1 MHAKKQQLEESTAF
15 LKNKGIQ
22 TPDFGIIL
30 GTGLGDLVQE
40 MEVEIEIPYADIPHF
55 PSSTME
61 FHQARLLYGMLSGR
75 KVVVFEGRFHAY
87 EGLSY
92 FEITYPIRLMHALGV
107 KKVIISNAAGA
118 INLDYKKGEVM
129 LIEDHINLQAGSPL
143 AEKDSESL
151 GPRFVDMSSP
161 YSPSLCLRIKE
172 IAKEKAI
179 SLHSG
184 VYVAVTGPQLET
196 KAEYRYLRLI
206 GADAVGMSTVP
217 EVIVANQ
224 LEMECVAFSVLTD
237 ECDPDN
243 LKPIDIEDIMA
254 SAKKAEQSLIVLVKT
269 LLSNQEK

>member
-1 MHAKKQQLEESTAF
+1 MYSKKQQLEESAAF
-15 LKNKGIQ
+15 LRNKGIHN
-22 TPDFGIIL
+22 PEFGIIL
-30 GTGLGDLVQE
+30 GTGLGDLVHE
-40 MEVEIEIPYADIPHF
+40 MEVEIEIAYGDIPHF
-55 PSSTME
+55 PSFTME

-75 KVVVFEGRFHAY
+75 KIVVFEGRFHAY

-129 LIEDHINLQAGSPL
+129 LIEDHINLQGGSPL

>member
-1 MHAKKQQLEESTAF
+1 MHSKKQQLEESAAF

-22 TPDFGIIL
+22 PPDFGIIL

-129 LIEDHINLQAGSPL
+129 LIEDHINLQGGSPL

-151 GPRFVDMSSP
+151 GPRFVDMSAP
-161 YSPSLCLRIKE
+161 YSPSLGMRIKE
-172 IAKEKAI
+172 IAKEKTI

-184 VYVAVTGPQLET
+184 VYVAVTGSQLET

-237 ECDPDN
+237 ECDPEN

-254 SAKKAEQSLIVLVKT
+254 SAKKAEQSLIVMVKT
-269 LLSNQEK
+269 LLSDQNK

>member
-1 MHAKKQQLEESTAF
+1 MHSKKQQLEESTAF

-224 LEMECVAFSVLTD
+224 LEMECIAFSVLTD

>member
-1 MHAKKQQLEESTAF
+1 MHSKKQQLEESTAF

-40 MEVEIEIPYADIPHF
+40 MEVEIEIAYADIPHF

-129 LIEDHINLQAGSPL
+129 LIEDHINLQSGSPL

-269 LLSNQEK
+269 LLSNLEK

>member
-1 MHAKKQQLEESTAF
+1 MHSKKQQLEESAAF

-75 KVVVFEGRFHAY
+75 KVVMFEGRFHAY

-92 FEITYPIRLMHALGV
+92 FEITYPIRLMHTLGV

-118 INLDYKKGEVM
+118 INLNYKKGEVM

-161 YSPSLCLRIKE
+161 YSPSLCLQIKE

-179 SLHSG
+179 SLHNG

>member
-1 MHAKKQQLEESTAF
+1 MHSKKQQLEESAAF

-22 TPDFGIIL
+22 PPDFGIIL

-129 LIEDHINLQAGSPL
+129 LIEDHINLQSGSPL

>member
-1 MHAKKQQLEESTAF
+1 MHSKKQQLEESTAF

>member
-1 MHAKKQQLEESTAF
+1 MHSKKQQLEESAAF

-22 TPDFGIIL
+22 PPDFGIIL

-40 MEVEIEIPYADIPHF
+40 MEIEIEIPYADIPHF

-129 LIEDHINLQAGSPL
+129 LIEDHINLQSGSPL

-161 YSPSLCLRIKE
+161 YSPSLCHRIKE

-224 LEMECVAFSVLTD
+224 LEMECVDFCVLTD

>member
-1 MHAKKQQLEESTAF
+1 MHSKKQQLEESVAF

-22 TPDFGIIL
+22 PPDFGIIL

-75 KVVVFEGRFHAY
+75 KVVMFEGRFHAY

-92 FEITYPIRLMHALGV
+92 FEITYPIRLMHTLGV

-118 INLDYKKGEVM
+118 INLNYKKGEVM

-161 YSPSLCLRIKE
+161 YSPSLCLQIKE

-179 SLHSG
+179 SLHNG

>member
-1 MHAKKQQLEESTAF
+1 MHSKKQQLEESTAF

-118 INLDYKKGEVM
+118 INLNYKKGEVM

-143 AEKDSESL
+143 AEKESESL

>member
-1 MHAKKQQLEESTAF
+1 MHSKKQQLEESTAF

-75 KVVVFEGRFHAY
+75 EVVVFEGRFHAY

-129 LIEDHINLQAGSPL
+129 LIEDHINLQSGSPL

-161 YSPSLCLRIKE
+161 YSPSLCHRIKE

>member
-1 MHAKKQQLEESTAF
+1 MHSKKQQLEESAAF

-40 MEVEIEIPYADIPHF
+40 MEVEIEIAYADIPHF

-92 FEITYPIRLMHALGV
+92 FEITYPIRLMQAVGV

-129 LIEDHINLQAGSPL
+129 LIEDHINLQGGSPL

-161 YSPSLCLRIKE
+161 YSPSLCNRIKE

-224 LEMECVAFSVLTD
+224 LEMECIAFSVLTD

>member
-1 MHAKKQQLEESTAF
+1 MHSKKQQLEESTAF

-161 YSPSLCLRIKE
+161 YSPSLCHRIKE

-217 EVIVANQ
+217 EVIVSNQ

>member
-1 MHAKKQQLEESTAF
+1 MHSKKQQLEESTAF

-61 FHQARLLYGMLSGR
+61 FHQARLLYGMLYGR

-118 INLDYKKGEVM
+118 INLNYKKGEVM

-161 YSPSLCLRIKE
+161 YSRSLCLRIKE

-254 SAKKAEQSLIVLVKT
+254 SAQKAEQSLIVLVKT

>member
-1 MHAKKQQLEESTAF
+1 MHSKKQQLEESAAF
-15 LKNKGIQ
+15 LKSKGIQ

-129 LIEDHINLQAGSPL
+129 LIEDHINLQSGSPL
-143 AEKDSESL
+143 AEKGSESL

>member
-1 MHAKKQQLEESTAF
+1 MHSKKQQLEESAAF

-129 LIEDHINLQAGSPL
+129 LIEDHINLQGGSPL

-179 SLHSG
+179 TLHSG

-254 SAKKAEQSLIVLVKT
+254 SAKKAEHSLIVLVKT

>member
-1 MHAKKQQLEESTAF
+1 MHSKKQQLEESAAF

-40 MEVEIEIPYADIPHF
+40 MEIEIEIPYADIPHF

>member
-1 MHAKKQQLEESTAF
+1 MHSKKQQLEESTAF

-22 TPDFGIIL
+22 PPDFGIIL

-40 MEVEIEIPYADIPHF
+40 MEVEIEIPYADIPNF

-161 YSPSLCLRIKE
+161 YSPSLCHRIKE

-224 LEMECVAFSVLTD
+224 LEMECIAFSVLTD

-254 SAKKAEQSLIVLVKT
+254 SAKKAEQSLIILVKT
-269 LLSNQEK
+269 LLSK

>member
-1 MHAKKQQLEESTAF
+1 MHSKKQQLEESKAF

-92 FEITYPIRLMHALGV
+92 FEITYPIRLMHTLGV

-118 INLDYKKGEVM
+118 INLNYKKGEVM

-161 YSPSLCLRIKE
+161 YSRSLCLRIKE

>member
-1 MHAKKQQLEESTAF
+1 MHSKKQQLEESAAF
-15 LKNKGIQ
+15 LKNKGIK

-40 MEVEIEIPYADIPHF
+40 MEVEIEIAYADIPHF

-75 KVVVFEGRFHAY
+75 KVAVFEGRFHAY

-92 FEITYPIRLMHALGV
+92 FEITYPIRLMQAVGV

-129 LIEDHINLQAGSPL
+129 LIEDHINLQGGSPL

-161 YSPSLCLRIKE
+161 YSPSLCNRIKE

-224 LEMECVAFSVLTD
+224 LEMECIAFSVLTD

>member
-1 MHAKKQQLEESTAF
+1 MHSKKQQLEESAAF
-15 LKNKGIQ
+15 LKNKGIK

-40 MEVEIEIPYADIPHF
+40 MEVEIEIAYADIPHF

-75 KVVVFEGRFHAY
+75 KVAVFEGRFHAY

-92 FEITYPIRLMHALGV
+92 FEITYPIRLMQAVGV

-129 LIEDHINLQAGSPL
+129 LIEDHINLQGGSPL

-161 YSPSLCLRIKE
+161 YSPSLCHRIKE

-224 LEMECVAFSVLTD
+224 LEMECIAFSVLTD

>member
-1 MHAKKQQLEESTAF
+1 MHSKKQQLEESAAF

-92 FEITYPIRLMHALGV
+92 FEITYPIRLMHTLGV

-118 INLDYKKGEVM
+118 INLNYKKGEVM

-161 YSPSLCLRIKE
+161 YSPSLCLQIKE

-179 SLHSG
+179 SLHNG

-254 SAKKAEQSLIVLVKT
+254 SAKKAEQSLIVMVKT

>member
-1 MHAKKQQLEESTAF
+1 MHSKKQQLEESAAF

-22 TPDFGIIL
+22 TSDFGIIL

-40 MEVEIEIPYADIPHF
+40 MEVEIEIPYADIPNF

-75 KVVVFEGRFHAY
+75 KVAVFEGRFHAY

-129 LIEDHINLQAGSPL
+129 LIEDHINLQGGSPL

-161 YSPSLCLRIKE
+161 YSPSLGMRIKE
-172 IAKEKAI
+172 IAKEKTI

-237 ECDPDN
+237 ECDPEN

-254 SAKKAEQSLIVLVKT
+254 SAKKAEQSLIIMVKT
-269 LLSNQEK
+269 LLSDQNK

>member
-1 MHAKKQQLEESTAF
+1 MHSKKQQLEESTAF

-161 YSPSLCLRIKE
+161 YSPSLCLHIKE

>member
-1 MHAKKQQLEESTAF
+1 MHSKKQQLEESTAF

-22 TPDFGIIL
+22 TPNFGIIL
-30 GTGLGDLVQE
+30 GTGLGDLVRE

-143 AEKDSESL
+143 AEKGSESL

>member
-1 MHAKKQQLEESTAF
+1 MHSKKQQLKESAAF

-22 TPDFGIIL
+22 PPDFGIIL

-40 MEVEIEIPYADIPHF
+40 IEIEIEIPYADIPHF

-129 LIEDHINLQAGSPL
+129 LIEDHINLQSGSPL

-161 YSPSLCLRIKE
+161 YSPSLCHRIKE

-224 LEMECVAFSVLTD
+224 LEMECIAFSVLTD